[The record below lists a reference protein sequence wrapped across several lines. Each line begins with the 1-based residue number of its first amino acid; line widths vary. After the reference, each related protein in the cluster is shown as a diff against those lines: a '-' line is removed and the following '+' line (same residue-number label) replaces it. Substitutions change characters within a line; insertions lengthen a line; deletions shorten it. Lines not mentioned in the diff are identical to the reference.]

1 MAYQRRIS
9 RPLGLTAAAT
19 LVVVLAGCSDTPIP
33 HQEFVSRPD
42 LKPPEFDVTRGDAWE
57 SESIA
62 DDEYI
67 FLTPNFDTDTPAS
80 AAMIVDM
87 NGEVVWMDPSG
98 QHDDDAGH
106 FDLRPQ
112 EYQGEQILTYFKG
125 PASGGWGY
133 GDIYLMDDSYQV
145 FNTVTTGGSLPPHET
160 DFHDMTITGDGT
172 MLLLAYVA
180 TQTDLTEV
188 GGAENGWVQ
197 DAVIQEVDMET
208 GDVLFEWSAL
218 DHIPVTDSM
227 LDFDE
232 EHQAQEDDEDDDDAE
247 LGTQEQPF
255 DYFHINSATLDDD
268 GSILVSARH
277 THAVYQLDRDT
288 GAVQWILGGK
298 SSDFE
303 MSDEAVF
310 KWQHSAARATDGTL
324 TLLDNHTK
332 EDDGESSRGLR
343 LKVDDEAMTASVVTE
358 YAPPEERPAGSMAN
372 TQPLDNGN
380 MMVGW
385 GAQPYYSEFSDE
397 GELLY
402 DVCHGD
408 ACHEAKYDGG
418 GGSYRAYKGQWEGDP
433 NTAPDVVIQESDNGQ
448 QRAYVSWNG
457 ATEVDRWRLI
467 AGEDADNI
475 VQQTS
480 VNKASFETSIPV
492 LQESEYIAVQA
503 LDTNGDVLASGTPAQ

>member
-9 RPLGLTAAAT
+9 RPLSLTAAAT

-42 LKPPEFDVTRGDAWE
+42 LKPPEFDVTRGDAWDAE
-57 SESIA
+57 STA

-67 FLTPNFDTDTPAS
+67 FLTPNFDTDTPSS

-125 PASGGWGY
+125 PAAGGWGY
-133 GDIYLMDDSYQV
+133 GDIYLMDESYQV

-188 GGAENGWVQ
+188 GGAEDGWVE

-227 LDFDE
+227 LDFEE

-268 GSILVSARH
+268 G
-277 THAVYQLDRDT
+277 
-288 GAVQWILGGK
+288 
-298 SSDFE
+298 
-303 MSDEAVF
+303 
-310 KWQHSAARATDGTL
+310 
-324 TLLDNHTK
+324 
-332 EDDGESSRGLR
+332 
-343 LKVDDEAMTASVVTE
+343 
-358 YAPPEERPAGSMAN
+358 
-372 TQPLDNGN
+372 
-380 MMVGW
+380 
-385 GAQPYYSEFSDE
+385 
-397 GELLY
+397 
-402 DVCHGD
+402 
-408 ACHEAKYDGG
+408 
-418 GGSYRAYKGQWEGDP
+418 
-433 NTAPDVVIQESDNGQ
+433 
-448 QRAYVSWNG
+448 
-457 ATEVDRWRLI
+457 
-467 AGEDADNI
+467 
-475 VQQTS
+475 
-480 VNKASFETSIPV
+480 
-492 LQESEYIAVQA
+492 
-503 LDTNGDVLASGTPAQ
+503 

>member
-1 MAYQRRIS
+1 MAYQRSIPRALS
-9 RPLGLTAAAT
+9 VTAAAT
-19 LVVVLAGCSDTPIP
+19 LTVVLAGCSDTPIP

-42 LKPPEFDVTRGDAWE
+42 LKPPEFNVTRSDAW
-57 SESIA
+57 
-62 DDEYI
+62 
-67 FLTPNFDTDTPAS
+67 DTDTPAS
-80 AAMIVDM
+80 AAMIVDA

-98 QHDDDAGH
+98 QHDGDAGH

-133 GDIYLMDDSYQV
+133 GDIYLMDESYQV

-160 DFHDMTITGDGT
+160 DFHDMTITDDAT

-188 GGAENGWVQ
+188 GGTEDGWVEN
-197 DAVIQEVDMET
+197 AVIQEVDMES
-208 GDVLFEWSAL
+208 GDVVFEWSAL

-227 LDFDE
+227 LDFE
-232 EHQAQEDDEDDDDAE
+232 QELQAQEDDEDDDEAE
-247 LGTQEQPF
+247 LGTQDQPF

-303 MSDEAVF
+303 MAEDAVF
-310 KWQHSAARATDGTL
+310 EWQHSAARDADGTI

-332 EDDGESSRGLR
+332 EDDGDSSRGLR
-343 LKVDDEAMTASVVTE
+343 LEVDEDAMTASVATE
-358 YAPPEERPAGSMAN
+358 YAPPQERPAGSMAN
-372 TQPLDNGN
+372 TQPLENGN
-380 MMVGW
+380 MIVGW
-385 GAQPYYSEFSDE
+385 GAQPYYSEFTKE

-433 NTAPDVVIQESDNGQ
+433 NTSPDAVVEEHDNGQ
-448 QRAYVSWNG
+448 QRVYMSWNG
-457 ATEVDRWRLI
+457 ATEVDRWRLV
-467 AGEDADNI
+467 AGPDEDN
-475 VQQTS
+475 VTQETS
-480 VNKASFETSIPV
+480 VQKTSFETSIPV
-492 LQESEYIAVQA
+492 LDEASQYVVVEA
-503 LDTNGDVLASGTPAQ
+503 LDANGDVLATATPES